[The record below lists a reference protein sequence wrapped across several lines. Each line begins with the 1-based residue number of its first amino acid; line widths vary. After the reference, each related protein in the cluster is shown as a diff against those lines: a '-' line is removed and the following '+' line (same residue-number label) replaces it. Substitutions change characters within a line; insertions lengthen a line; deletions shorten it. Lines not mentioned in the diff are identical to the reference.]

1 MFPFFFN
8 FFFLQNLR
16 IEIVDNLVA
25 GDRCLSLKGILRGD
39 WCFGE
44 VAKSRSRGLNQKA
57 TREESVIED
66 NDDLGELEETSEP
79 G

>member
-1 MFPFFFN
+1 M
-8 FFFLQNLR
+8 NLVT
-16 IEIVDNLVA
+16 ETVGDLVA
-25 GDRCLSLKGILRGD
+25 GDHCLSLRGILWGD
-39 WCFGE
+39 WSFGE
-44 VAKSRSRGLNQKA
+44 VAKSRSQGLNQKA